1 MVIKIKKANK
11 GKFTKYA
18 KSKGE
23 SVQVAAR
30 KVVKSKTASTK
41 LKKEAQFAINAKKFN
56 HKKGK

>member
-1 MVIKIKKANK
+1 MAIKINPKNK

-18 KSKGE
+18 KGKGM
-23 SVQVAAR
+23 SVQSAAK